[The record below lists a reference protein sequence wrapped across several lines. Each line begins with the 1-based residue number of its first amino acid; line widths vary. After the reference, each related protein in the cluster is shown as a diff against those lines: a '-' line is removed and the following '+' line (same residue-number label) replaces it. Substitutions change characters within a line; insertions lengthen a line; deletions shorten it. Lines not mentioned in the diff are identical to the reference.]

1 VASSN
6 SRGYL
11 RGRLVGRIIEFH
23 NAGKGFAFL
32 STGPNTPQYY
42 VSKFAVPAEHWFEGS
57 LLEFTPAPPRSK
69 GTNMRAV
76 DILPRNQNEAEPEA
90 EQERAS

>member
-1 VASSN
+1 MASD

-23 NAGKGFAFL
+23 NAGRGFAFL
-32 STGPNTPQYY
+32 STGPNTPEYY

-57 LLEFTPAPPRSK
+57 LLEFTPAPPLSK

-76 DILPRNQNEAEPEA
+76 DIIPRNQLQTEPETR
-90 EQERAS
+90 EERAS